1 MERSVKED
9 WKMLNPAVLGQS
21 ITMSLQNIKSNKM
34 RSFLTMLGI
43 VIGVGAVIGLISI
56 VQSVSDSVMGELT
69 GLGAGIVTVIT
80 YPSPTKEGLTE
91 QEIAELEKIDDVAGV
106 SPTVSFTA
114 TTVVGDE
121 VHDKTTVEGK
131 AAIYFERYDDVV
143 KAGRELMEMDM
154 SGETY
159 VCIAD
164 KTYVEKCM
172 LGKQV
177 LGAKIYINGT
187 QYTIVGIRNED
198 DSFSSAMT
206 DSSNNDGKIII
217 PYKNALSMTGKG
229 YINNAEVF
237 VREGGDTAM
246 VETVLRSKLK
256 NMYNDNKDYYGV
268 MNMESLMSMMD
279 KVKGM
284 LGGMMA
290 GIASI
295 ALLVGGIGIM
305 NMMLVSVTERTK
317 EIGLRKALGAEPMR
331 IQLQFLIESIVLSVF
346 GGIIGVI
353 FGLTIAF
360 IAAKAMNAP
369 FMISASAVTIGVGF
383 SAAVGIIFGWMP
395 AKRASE
401 LNPIDALRSE

>member
-1 MERSVKED
+1 
-9 WKMLNPAVLGQS
+9 MLNPAVVGQS

-69 GLGAGIVTVIT
+69 GLGAGIVTVVT
-80 YPSPTKEGLTE
+80 YPSPVKEGLSE
-91 QEIAELEKIDDVAGV
+91 QDLAELEKIDDVAGI

-121 VHDKTTVEGK
+121 VYDKTSVDGK
-131 AAIYFERYDDVV
+131 SAIYFERYDDIMR
-143 KAGRELMEMDM
+143 AGRELTELDM
-154 SGETY
+154 SGETN
-159 VCIAD
+159 VCIVD
-164 KTYVEKCM
+164 KDYVKNCM

-177 LGAKIYINGT
+177 LGAKIYINGIR
-187 QYTIVGIRNED
+187 YTIVGIRNVD

-206 DSSNNDGKIII
+206 DSYNSNGKIII
-217 PYKNALSMTGKG
+217 PYKNALSLTGKG
-229 YINNAEVF
+229 YVNTVEVF
-237 VREGGDTAM
+237 VREGGDTDM
-246 VETVLRSKLK
+246 VESMLRSRLK
-256 NMYNDNKDYYGV
+256 NFYNDNKDYYSV
-268 MNMESLMSMMD
+268 MNMESLMKMMD

-317 EIGLRKALGAEPMR
+317 EIGLRKALGAEPVR

-346 GGIIGVI
+346 GGIIGVV
-353 FGLTIAF
+353 FGLLIAF
-360 IAAKAMNAP
+360 IAAKAMDAP
-369 FMISASAVTIGVGF
+369 FSISLSAIGIGVGF
-383 SAAVGIIFGWMP
+383 AAAVGIIFGWMP